1 MQRALAAVIL
11 CLALGRHL
19 PAQKLVGAGAT
30 FPYPLYAKWFSEYG
44 AAHAGV
50 SIRYQ
55 AIGSAAGVRAVSAG
69 VVDFGAT
76 DVPMTDYQLASS
88 RTKLVQVPALMG
100 AVVPIF
106 HLPGVSQLRLSGE
119 VLADIYLGRISS
131 WNDARIRGDNPDAEL
146 PDRKIFVVHRAE
158 GSGTSYI
165 FTDYLSKVSAAWA
178 RGPGRS
184 SAPVWPTGAGSV
196 HNEGVA
202 HLQNRLEYAQVENK
216 AGEWVKATTEGV
228 AEAARSTQGS
238 ADHFRVSI
246 TDAPG
251 AHAYPISSFT
261 WLLIPL
267 HPEAAKARVMRDL
280 LTWIVTAGQS
290 EAGSLAYTPLPKP
303 VAERVLA
310 TLSSLR

>member
-158 GSGTSYI
+158 GSGTSY
-165 FTDYLSKVSAAWA
+165 
-178 RGPGRS
+178 
-184 SAPVWPTGAGSV
+184 
-196 HNEGVA
+196 
-202 HLQNRLEYAQVENK
+202 
-216 AGEWVKATTEGV
+216 
-228 AEAARSTQGS
+228 
-238 ADHFRVSI
+238 
-246 TDAPG
+246 
-251 AHAYPISSFT
+251 
-261 WLLIPL
+261 
-267 HPEAAKARVMRDL
+267 
-280 LTWIVTAGQS
+280 
-290 EAGSLAYTPLPKP
+290 
-303 VAERVLA
+303 
-310 TLSSLR
+310 